1 MIRLVQFEHFLL
13 VLVSTAVFGA
23 LASYADTERI
33 PGDGSAD
40 PFRLLFVGNSIF
52 FTNGGVNH
60 VRHSFTL
67 LNSGDICFYFC
78 EHCIMASFA

>member
-1 MIRLVQFEHFLL
+1 MIRLVQFEHFFL
-13 VLVSTAVFGA
+13 VLVSTVVYGA

-33 PGDGSAD
+33 PGDVSAD

-67 LNSGDICFYFC
+67 LNFDDICLHFC
-78 EHCIMASFA
+78 EHCGTAS